1 MRRRLFDCCRIIH
14 LDLNILLDAKQ
25 EEDFKEW
32 RSLILAE
39 LESYVSETK
48 CFTTRE
54 LSQ

>member
-1 MRRRLFDCCRIIH
+1 MRRRLFDCCGIIH

-25 EEDFKEW
+25 EDFKEW